1 MEGKICDNCKEVI
14 DENFY
19 KIRMLEIDKTETIII
34 NEYTINN
41 YCKKCAWNKLINLNK
56 GEN

>member
-1 MEGKICDNCKEVI
+1 MEGKICDNCKEEI
-14 DENFY
+14 NESFY
-19 KIRMLEIDKTETIII
+19 KIKMFEMDKTETVII

-41 YCKKCAWNKLINLNK
+41 YCKKCAWNKLKNINK